1 MVLVAGEAGSGKTR
15 LLKEFMSL
23 ARDDGATTLFGFGI
37 EVSAGDLPFIPFRV
51 ALRHLVEDRTSAQM
65 EEALGS
71 AWQDLHVLLPEFAPS
86 RQTSDSTAELPH
98 VFEVVASVIAALS
111 RDRHVVLAV
120 DDAQWADQSTL
131 QLLHYLNQAGQH
143 LPLLVVAAYR
153 GEELPADP
161 ARRKAFEEL
170 SRTADDVVS
179 VSPLDREQV
188 AELVRGIGVELS
200 SSAMARLQT
209 RSAGLPFLVEE
220 LVTAERDGVTRGIP
234 RRVRDVVRLRLGG
247 LSDPAQLVTA
257 LVAVAARPMRHRV
270 LQEAAQLSN
279 RVYAAALTEAL
290 AASLLVADTRDRS
303 YNFRHDVAREIVH
316 EDLLPASRLELHV
329 RLAVALQS
337 DLPVNAYASRLCE
350 VAHHWLQTDANEE
363 HALRAALL
371 AARASTRAFA
381 HPEALRQYDHVVR
394 LWSRVHDPEVVLG
407 VDMVDVSTESAEAA
421 RWAGDTRAAV
431 RHIDRALAVNPAGD
445 ASTAAAVLRERR
457 ALYTWLES
465 GRFQRDPETVLLSD
479 AVATDERMRASDL
492 MSRGRYA
499 ESVEHAERAVELA
512 RAAGSREEEVHAQ
525 VILGVDLAMSQ
536 QVSQGISLLQ
546 RAREDASHLQST
558 ELIVSTH
565 INLTFVL
572 LSNGDAAEAADIA
585 LQGMAEVSRRG
596 IGGSEAA
603 LIACNAAEALT
614 RLGRLSEA
622 ERLLVDALDT
632 TLPPAVE
639 SVLLLG
645 RAEIEVLTGR
655 FPAAERTLR
664 AVADLAPLE
673 SRQFHQQQDAW
684 EAELQLWDPAN
695 VHSIRLAD
703 LRGGLG
709 SMLVDDDDDASE
721 DPPLTARLMWLG
733 LRADA
738 DAAARTAASPDD
750 AGKRALVDD
759 GTVLAARAHA
769 LSTSVTNDGMRRQ
782 VDGYLALIDAEESRL
797 CDLPAP
803 DLWQRAAAS
812 NTHEPYLRA
821 YSLWQQGCALR
832 TLRRRRDAGQA
843 LQEAYRVAEPVGMLA
858 LMDAITAAGISLNVR
873 VDQIPQPRAPRPSAT
888 HPYNLTAKESEVL
901 ALLVQGNTN
910 RLIASA
916 LHMTEKTASVHVS
929 RILAKLSVRSRSEAV
944 ARAFEVGL
952 ATVPREY

>member
-1 MVLVAGEAGSGKTR
+1 M
-15 LLKEFMSL
+15 
-23 ARDDGATTLFGFGI
+23 
-37 EVSAGDLPFIPFRV
+37 
-51 ALRHLVEDRTSAQM
+51 
-65 EEALGS
+65 
-71 AWQDLHVLLPEFAPS
+71 
-86 RQTSDSTAELPH
+86 
-98 VFEVVASVIAALS
+98 
-111 RDRHVVLAV
+111 
-120 DDAQWADQSTL
+120 
-131 QLLHYLNQAGQH
+131 
-143 LPLLVVAAYR
+143 
-153 GEELPADP
+153 
-161 ARRKAFEEL
+161 
-170 SRTADDVVS
+170 VS
-179 VSPLDREQV
+179 VSPLDGDQV
-188 AELVRGIGVELS
+188 AELVRGIGIELS
-200 SSAMARLQT
+200 ASAMARLRT

-234 RRVRDVVRLRLGG
+234 RRVRDVVRLRLGA
-247 LSDPAQLVTA
+247 LSEPAQLVIA

-279 RVYAAALTEAL
+279 RVYAAALSEAL
-290 AASLLVADTRDRS
+290 AANLLVADTAERT
-303 YNFRHDVAREIVH
+303 YGFRHDVAREIVH
-316 EDLLPASRLELHV
+316 EDLLTTSRLELHV

-381 HPEALRQYDHVVR
+381 HPEALRQYDHVIT

-407 VDMVDVSTESAEAA
+407 ADLVDVSTEAAEAA
-421 RWAGDTRAAV
+421 RWAGDTRAALS
-431 RHIDRALAVNPAGD
+431 HIDRALAVNPAGTPPPQQRCCVNVERSTRGSRAVGSSVVLRRCSCLVPWPPTSGCVPATSCRGAGTRSRSSMPSGRSSSPAPPD
-445 ASTAAAVLRERR
+445 RGRKRSMRRSSSASTWRCRSRSAKAFPCSSRPGRTQAICR
-457 ALYTWLES
+457 APSSSCPPTSTSRSSCCPTVRPPRL
-465 GRFQRDPETVLLSD
+465 PE
-479 AVATDERMRASDL
+479 
-492 MSRGRYA
+492 
-499 ESVEHAERAVELA
+499 
-512 RAAGSREEEVHAQ
+512 
-525 VILGVDLAMSQ
+525 
-536 QVSQGISLLQ
+536 
-546 RAREDASHLQST
+546 
-558 ELIVSTH
+558 
-565 INLTFVL
+565 
-572 LSNGDAAEAADIA
+572 IA
-585 LQGMAEVSRRG
+585 LQGMAEAARRG

-622 ERLLVDALDT
+622 ERLLLDALDT

-645 RAEIEVLTGR
+645 RAEIEILTGR
-655 FPAAERTLR
+655 FPAAEPTLR

-673 SRQFHQQQDAW
+673 ARQFHQQQDAW
-684 EAELQLWDPAN
+684 EAELQLWDPATG
-695 VHSIRLAD
+695 HSIRLAD
-703 LRGGLG
+703 LRDALG
-709 SMLVDDDDDASE
+709 STLVDDDDDDSE

-733 LRADA
+733 VRANA
-738 DAAARTAASPDD
+738 DAAAEDRCPPRQRPQTCSGRRRDCSCRTRT
-750 AGKRALVDD
+750 RALDL
-759 GTVLAARAHA
+759 GHE
-769 LSTSVTNDGMRRQ
+769 RRDASQ

-797 CDLPAP
+797 RDLPAP

-812 NTHEPYLRA
+812 NTDDPYLRA
-821 YSLWQQGCALR
+821 YALWQQGCALR

-873 VDQIPQPRAPRPSAT
+873 VDEIPQPRAPRPSTT

-901 ALLVQGNTN
+901 ALLVQGYTN